1 MKDKMSFNN
10 SNRIKVL
17 LVDDHAVVRAGFKL
31 LLSTEQTI
39 DVVAE
44 AERGEQALQLY
55 SDLRPDVI
63 MMDLSMAGIG
73 GLETIHR
80 IRLRDHSAK
89 IIVFS
94 VHYEKVYVQR
104 ALRAGAKGYV
114 CKQAH
119 PDILITAIKTV
130 AQGKYYIQENLVDDD
145 DKSIVTQWQS
155 DSYEALIE
163 SLTAREFDIFLLLAQ
178 GFTTPMISEQLCLSY
193 KTVANYAT
201 TIRNKLGVNTTAEI
215 AKIAIDFNLI
225 L

>member
-1 MKDKMSFNN
+1 MSLNN
-10 SNRIKVL
+10 SYKIKVL

-31 LLSTEQTI
+31 LLSTEQSI
-39 DVVAE
+39 DVIAE
-44 AERGEQALQLY
+44 AERGEQAIQLY
-55 SDLRPDVI
+55 DDLRPDVI

-80 IRLRDHSAK
+80 IRLRDDNAK

-94 VHYEKVYVQR
+94 VHDEKVYVQR

-130 AQGKYYIQENLVDDD
+130 INGVYYIQENLLDEE
-145 DKSIVTQWQS
+145 DKYMVTQWQS
-155 DSYEALIE
+155 HDYQTIIE
-163 SLTAREFDIFLLLAQ
+163 SLTAREFDIFLLLAK
-178 GFTTPMISEQLCLSY
+178 GLTAHLISEQLCLSY
-193 KTVANYAT
+193 KTVANYCT
-201 TIRNKLGVNTTAEI
+201 TIRNKLGVNSTAEI
-215 AKIAIDFNLI
+215 VRIAIAFNLI